1 MAAFYTYRHVEL
13 DRVGCGKRKVLKPP
27 GGGSSLFFGGD
38 DDDMAPRRV
47 KNHNSSN
54 LPLGDVVETGDQ
66 KVSRADSIDG
76 TNTPSQGS
84 VSNGSPTNSEP
95 TTPRSGTP
103 LLNGPL
109 TYDLPTPIRPLGRRM
124 QAGNPVTGE
133 GYTTEAAVVA
143 AAAAEAKKEETPR
156 KGRVP
161 PGGYSTK
168 LW

>member
-1 MAAFYTYRHVEL
+1 MLTYDSISLR
-13 DRVGCGKRKVLKPP
+13 VLKPP

-95 TTPRSGTP
+95 TTPRSGKSSFEP
-103 LLNGPL
+103 CPSS
-109 TYDLPTPIRPLGRRM
+109 
-124 QAGNPVTGE
+124 
-133 GYTTEAAVVA
+133 VA
-143 AAAAEAKKEETPR
+143 
-156 KGRVP
+156 
-161 PGGYSTK
+161 
-168 LW
+168 